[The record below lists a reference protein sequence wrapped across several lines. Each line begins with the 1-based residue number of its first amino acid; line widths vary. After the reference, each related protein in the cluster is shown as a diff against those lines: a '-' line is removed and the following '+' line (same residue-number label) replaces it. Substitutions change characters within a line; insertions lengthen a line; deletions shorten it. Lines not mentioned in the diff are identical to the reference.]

1 LDASVERPVLHRLE
15 VKSAATSS
23 VVGGAGEPPVMRKTW
38 RVTSE
43 READERRAAA
53 RRDLAGGRDA
63 PVELVEYDDSWPG
76 RFAAEAARLADVAP
90 GVAWHHIGSTAVP
103 GLAAKPI
110 IDMMALVDDL
120 DAPVRSLVD
129 AGGYQYPEA
138 YNATLV
144 ARRWL
149 CRPSASRRTHHLHL
163 VVDPEE
169 LARHLRFRDAL
180 RADSQLAA
188 AYAALKRDLA
198 GRMQTDREGYTAA
211 KTAFITRTE
220 SGQRF

>member
-1 LDASVERPVLHRLE
+1 MISPVVSTRP
-15 VKSAATSS
+15 SS
-23 VVGGAGEPPVMRKTW
+23 SPSTTIPGQ
-38 RVTSE
+38 
-43 READERRAAA
+43 
-53 RRDLAGGRDA
+53 
-63 PVELVEYDDSWPG
+63 G

-149 CRPSASRRTHHLHL
+149 CRPSASQRTHHLHL

-180 RADSQLAA
+180 RAHSELAE

-211 KTAFITRTE
+211 KTAFIARAE
-220 SGQRF
+220 SGQGRSEHRLHPMQYPL